1 MDKELNLRR
10 KKPKQNRSKAL
21 VEAIYEATV
30 RILPSVG
37 SEHLTTKKV
46 AELAGVSIGSLYQY
60 FPNKE
65 SILDA
70 VMDKVIVTLTA
81 DTNRAVDRLKGLNVD
96 QSVDLMVE
104 HIMEIFLTEKTKMRE
119 IFRKAPELQKF
130 PMLYRLRQRVV
141 ERLAQHARTFSSA
154 LSEKEALTISF
165 VAANAVMG
173 VITTVLYDDTIEYTR
188 EDLEPELKAMMKAYF
203 LSRIQVR
210 E

>member
-37 SEHLTTKKV
+37 SDHLTTKKV
-46 AELAGVSIGSLYQY
+46 ADMAGVSIGSLYQY

-70 VMDKVIVTLTA
+70 VMDKVIVALTA
-81 DTNRAVDRLKGLNVD
+81 ETNRMVD
-96 QSVDLMVE
+96 QLHGKSIEESTELMIGHV
-104 HIMEIFLTEKTKMRE
+104 MEIFLEDKSKMRE
-119 IFRKAPELQKF
+119 IFRKAPEMQKF
-130 PMLYRLRQRVV
+130 PLLFKLRQKVV
-141 ERLAQHARTFSSA
+141 ERLAAHMKQMHPGLNEQEYVR
-154 LSEKEALTISF
+154 INF

-173 VITTVLYDDTIEYTR
+173 VITTVLYDESCNYTR
-188 EDLEPELKAMMKAYF
+188 EQLEPELKLLIRSYF
-203 LSRIQVR
+203 SSRLAP
-210 E
+210 